1 MKTFEIEFRRT
12 SFITLTIEAE
22 TAEQA
27 ETLAWEELDAGES
40 YGINGDADWQV
51 ESTEEKT

>member
-1 MKTFEIEFRRT
+1 MKMFSVEFCRT
-12 SFITLTIEAE
+12 SYVNIAVEAE

-40 YGINGDADWQV
+40 YGITGDADWQV
-51 ESTEEKT
+51 ESIAEDK